1 MADQLTV
8 YSHGTKEFT
17 LTSGDLITFRQ
28 TGTGTGR
35 LFQKVGYP
43 NYPDSW
49 NEVTSINGTGSFTGG
64 PYTSDLTFRLDA
76 GIDPIYYSFGQT
88 LQSGA
93 VEDPLQ
99 QPWFPNQKV
108 GTIIEYY
115 EDFLDA
121 GTLPSD
127 PTTDTI
133 DWEFTVTEAGAGDAV
148 IALQDTQGG
157 VVRISNDANDN
168 DKVVAAKNGESFK
181 FVSGKK
187 TWFRAKF
194 AVNDVDDVDA
204 FMGLVIQTATDPV
217 GTAPTDGV
225 FFRLLEA
232 DGDGGLDLVVTKNS
246 TATTQAVATM
256 ADDTL
261 IDVAFYYDGDD
272 SIEVYA
278 NDDHIASVAV
288 TNLPDDEELSV
299 FFAIQN
305 GAAAI
310 DYMDIDFI
318 YAAQER

>member
-1 MADQLTV
+1 MVDQLTV
-8 YSHGTKEFT
+8 YPHGVKEFT
-17 LTSGDLITFRQ
+17 LTSGDSITLRT
-28 TGTGTGR
+28 TGQGYAR
-35 LFQKVGYP
+35 LSQKVGYP
-43 NYPDSW
+43 QYPDAWS
-49 NEVTSINGTGSFTGG
+49 EVAIINGTGTGTYG
-64 PYTSDLTFRLDA
+64 PYTSDLTFKIEA
-76 GIDPIYYSFGQT
+76 GVDKVYYSY
-88 LQSGA
+88 GA
-93 VEDPLQ
+93 DMEAGALENPLQ
-99 QPWFPNQKV
+99 EPWFPDHKV
-108 GTIIEYY
+108 GNIIEYF

-121 GTLPSD
+121 GTLPAD
-127 PTTDTI
+127 PSSDTI

-148 IALQDTQGG
+148 IALQDSQGG
-157 VVRISNDANDN
+157 VVRVSNDAGDN
-168 DKVVAAKNGESFK
+168 DKVVAAKNGEAFK
-181 FVSGKK
+181 FVAGKK

-204 FMGLVIQTATDPV
+204 FIGLVIQTATDPV

-232 DGDGGLDLVVTKNS
+232 DADGGLDLVVTKDS

-256 ADDTL
+256 SDGTM
-261 IDVAFYYDGDD
+261 IDVAFYYNGDD

-278 NDDHIASVAV
+278 DDTWIASVAV